1 MSNPSAPKE
10 SPSKRRALS
19 VWELPKLLHS
29 VHRYRKSALSVVRQR
44 PHYTAILAF
53 IHRNRFAVASQVQR
67 RFGKYLG
74 SDRTT
79 RRHLAEMESLGD
91 LGVAEANNTSPLW
104 PKVYFVTRRG
114 LAKLKQALHEKG
126 QEWSESFKDRRRS
139 EGQSAQHV
147 LHEIFITEFLL
158 MAWEAAQTHDDLE
171 ILMMQ
176 RRSLAKHDAFKVVVA
191 GRSTRLQPDGMF
203 LYRQQGKGMM
213 CCFVEMDL
221 GSMSLRQMDAKFR
234 RYQAWSESANAMSF
248 LKSLYARNGA
258 SNPTANFRIL
268 MVIGG
273 RDQKAEQRRLAHLF
287 DLTSQIQGS
296 IRNRMWLTTIENIRA
311 CAQPALILDGSLWQR
326 HL

>member
-1 MSNPSAPKE
+1 MSNPSVAKE
-10 SPSKRRALS
+10 STSKRRPLS

-29 VHRYRKSALSVVRQR
+29 VHRYRKSASSVVRQR

-53 IHRNRFAVASQVQR
+53 IHRNRFAVASQIQR
-67 RFGKYLG
+67 RFGKYLR

-91 LGVAEANNTSPLW
+91 LGVAETNNTSPLW

-114 LAKLKQALHEKG
+114 LAKLKQALREKG
-126 QEWSESFKDRRRS
+126 QEWSESSKDRGRS

-158 MAWEAAQTHDDLE
+158 MAWDATQTSADLE
-171 ILMMQ
+171 ILTMQ

-191 GRSTRLQPDGMF
+191 GRSMRLQPDGMF

-221 GSMSLRQMDAKFR
+221 GSMSLRQLDAKFR
-234 RYQAWSESANAMSF
+234 RYQSWSQSANAMTY
-248 LKSLYARNGA
+248 LKSLYSGNGA
-258 SNPTANFRIL
+258 CNPTASFRIL

-273 RDQKAEQRRLAHLF
+273 RDQKAEQRRLAQLF
-287 DLTSQIQGS
+287 DLTSRIQNS
-296 IRNRMWLTTIENIRA
+296 IRNRIWLTTIENIRA
-311 CAQPALILDGSLWQR
+311 FAQPAQIFDGSFWMR
-326 HL
+326 HR